1 MTSSKP
7 YLLRAFYDWITD
19 NELTPYVVIDARM
32 PDVVVPLAYI
42 EEDRI
47 VLDISPQ
54 ATQNLSLLN
63 ELIEFDASFSGVFM
77 RVSASI
83 PAVLAIYA
91 KENGMGMVFG
101 EDEEGD
107 GGDGTP
113 ATTAKLLK
121 GIKHGKPHL
130 KVVK

>member
-19 NELTPYVVIDARM
+19 NQLTPYVVIDANV
-32 PDVVVPLAYI
+32 PGVVIPREYI
-42 EEDRI
+42 EDDRI
-47 VLDISPQ
+47 VLDISSQ
-54 ATQNLSLLN
+54 ATQNLSILN

-77 RVSASI
+77 HVSAHVQ
-83 PAVLAIYA
+83 AVLAIYA
-91 KENGMGMVFG
+91 KENGMGMVFA

-107 GGDGTP
+107 GGDNTP
-113 ATTAKLLK
+113 PPAKLPK
-121 GIKHGKPHL
+121 NITRGKPHL